1 VTTYWGTAVAEALP
15 VEVLVNRAELAV
27 DPAKTQRCLNC
38 LRLSDCGPGGALL
51 GEPEP
56 DGVVACMVLFKPCL
70 PGGTVRKLEQ
80 RRFGRS
86 RSRGHCGCYIRWSP
100 GSWLALERSG
110 GPFNMSKDPITYDL
124 VLLLSMKSEDEAR
137 AKIVADVEAAITGA
151 GGAVS
156 RNQSWG
162 QRPTTYRINHQT
174 EAEYHLLQFTGP
186 TSLLES
192 LSHSLRIAD
201 EVLRFRIIKVLPG
214 TPEAPDSAPPV
225 LAGTAGVGTALDS
238 EAA

>member
-1 VTTYWGTAVAEALP
+1 MDARVRQNLC
-15 VEVLVNRAELAV
+15 
-27 DPAKTQRCLNC
+27 DPY
-38 LRLSDCGPGGALL
+38 
-51 GEPEP
+51 
-56 DGVVACMVLFKPCL
+56 DGD
-70 PGGTVRKLEQ
+70 RD
-80 RRFGRS
+80 RWRW
-86 RSRGHCGCYIRWSP
+86 HCGCYIRWSP
-100 GSWLALERSG
+100 GSWLALERND
-110 GPFNMSKDPITYDL
+110 GPFNMSNEPILYDL

-151 GGAVS
+151 GGVVS

-201 EVLRFRIIKVLPG
+201 EVLRFRIIKVLRG
-214 TPEAPDSAPPV
+214 TPEAPDGAPPV